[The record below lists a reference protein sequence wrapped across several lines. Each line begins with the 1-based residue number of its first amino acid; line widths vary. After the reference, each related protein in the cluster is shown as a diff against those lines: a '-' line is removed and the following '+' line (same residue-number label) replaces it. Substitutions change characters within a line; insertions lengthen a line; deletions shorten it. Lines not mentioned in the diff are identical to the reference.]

1 MLSETLTL
9 NSQLS
14 YETRKHDK
22 TPYPIFLFN
31 REDIESNIGLSANW
45 RINKQLSLQP
55 SYTYSNNNS
64 NIPFSDYK
72 RHVVSVDLRFD
83 M

>member
-31 REDIESNIGLSANW
+31 REERKQHRTFCKLA
-45 RINKQLSLQP
+45 NKQ
-55 SYTYSNNNS
+55 TT
-64 NIPFSDYK
+64 IAAT
-72 RHVVSVDLRFD
+72 
-83 M
+83 